1 MTGAS
6 GEPFSSA
13 PEGALRR
20 TLRAVSV
27 PGPPP
32 APEAVPLAGRGP
44 RAVLRLTAFRKLYT
58 ALVLSSFGDWLGF
71 LATTALAAQLVD
83 SFEGKAYATGG
94 VLVFRLLPAV
104 LFGPLA
110 GAFADRWDRR
120 TTMVVAD
127 LLRFL
132 LFLSI
137 PVVGSVADQSTALVH
152 LLAASFLIETVSL
165 FWIPAKEASVPNIVG
180 PERLEG
186 ANQLTLIAT
195 YGSAPVAAVVF
206 GLLSLLSRALGTG
219 FEYFRTGPVD
229 LALYVN
235 AATFLF
241 AALTVARLDIPRG
254 PRLAKGERTSVVT
267 SLREGFVFMGSTPLA
282 RGLLVGMLG
291 ALAAGGAIIALGRL
305 FAESVLAGGNAA
317 YALLFGAIF
326 LGIAL
331 GVALGPRA
339 LGDLSRRRVFG
350 PSIVGAGVSLTFMS
364 LVPNLFL
371 ATVATG
377 LVGFFAGVAYVV
389 GLTLLGLEVDD
400 AIRGRMFGL
409 VQSLMRIDLL
419 LVTATTPFLAGAI
432 GVREGPLGI
441 SINGVAVVLLV
452 GGLLGILVGLVAY
465 RQMDDRRG
473 IPLRADLARRLAR
486 RDAPPTYRGT
496 FIALEGGEGAGKS
509 TQLALLEGWL
519 RARGH
524 DVVVTREPGA
534 TAAGARIR
542 AMLLD
547 PASTVSP
554 RAEALLYAADRAQ
567 HVAEVVRPALERGA
581 VVLTD
586 RYVDSSLAYQGAGR
600 ELARDDVARLSRWA
614 TDGLKPDLVVLLDVD
629 PVLGLRRAGDAPD
642 RMEGESLEFH
652 QRVREGFLE
661 LAGQDASRYL
671 VVAADAPAARVH
683 ESVRARVADLVPV
696 PEVAAAPDVVPVH
709 GGGVRT

>member
-1 MTGAS
+1 MLT
-6 GEPFSSA
+6 EDTP
-13 PEGALRR
+13 
-20 TLRAVSV
+20 
-27 PGPPP
+27 
-32 APEAVPLAGRGP
+32 PLAGRGP
-44 RAVLRLTAFRKLYT
+44 RAVLRLPAFRKLYT

-83 SFEGKAYATGG
+83 SFEGKAFATGG

-137 PVVGSVADQSTALVH
+137 PIVGSVADRSTALLH

-165 FWIPAKEASVPNIVG
+165 FWIPAKEASVPNLVG
-180 PERLEG
+180 PQRLEG

-206 GLLSLLSRALGTG
+206 GLLSLVSRALGSG

-241 AALTVARLDIPRG
+241 AALTVSRLDIPGGR
-254 PRLAKGERTSVVT
+254 RRTDSQRST
-267 SLREGFVFMGSTPLA
+267 IAASLREGLAFMSGTPLA

-305 FAESVLAGGNAA
+305 FAESVLAGGDAA

-326 LGIAL
+326 AGIAL
-331 GVALGPRA
+331 GVALGPAA

-350 PSIVGAGVSLTFMS
+350 PSIVGAGSALVFMA

-371 ATVATG
+371 ATVATL
-377 LVGFFAGVAYVV
+377 LVGAFAGVAYVV
-389 GLTLLGLEVDD
+389 GLTLLGLEIDD
-400 AIRGRMFGL
+400 GMRGRMFGL

-419 LVTATTPFLAGAI
+419 LVTATTPFIAGSI

-441 SINGVAVVLLV
+441 SINGVSVVLLV
-452 GGLLGILVGLVAY
+452 GGLLAVGVGLLAY
-465 RQMDDRRG
+465 RQMDDRPG
-473 IPLRADLARRLAR
+473 IPLRVDLARRLAR
-486 RDAPPTYRGT
+486 RGPEKTHRGT
-496 FIALEGGEGAGKS
+496 FVALEGGEGAGKS
-509 TQLALLEGWL
+509 TQLALLEAWL

-534 TAAGARIR
+534 TSAGGRIR
-542 AMLLD
+542 ELLLD
-547 PASTVSP
+547 PTATLSP
-554 RAEALLYAADRAQ
+554 RAEAMLYAADRAQ

-600 ELARDDVARLSRWA
+600 ELERDEVARLSRWA
-614 TDGLKPDLVVLLDVD
+614 TEGLIPDLVVLLDVD
-629 PVLGLRRAGDAPD
+629 PVVGLRRAGDSPD
-642 RMEGESLEFH
+642 RIEAESLEFH
-652 QRVREGFLE
+652 RRVREGFLE
-661 LAGQDASRYL
+661 LAGQAPDRYL
-671 VVAADAPAARVH
+671 VVAADGSPEQVHAA
-683 ESVRARVADLVPV
+683 VRRRLADLVPE
-696 PEVAAAPDVVPVH
+696 PQVV
-709 GGGVRT
+709 RA

>member
-1 MTGAS
+1 MPVP
-6 GEPFSSA
+6 EP
-13 PEGALRR
+13 L
-20 TLRAVSV
+20 
-27 PGPPP
+27 P
-32 APEAVPLAGRGP
+32 APSEGSAPLAGRGP
-44 RAVLRLTAFRKLYT
+44 RAVLRLPAFRKLYT

-71 LATTALAAQLVD
+71 LATTALATQLVD

-120 TTMVVAD
+120 ATMVVAD

-137 PVVGSVADQSTALVH
+137 PIVGSVAERSTALLY
-152 LLAASFLIETVSL
+152 LLVASFLIETVSL

-206 GLLSLLSRALGTG
+206 GLLSLVSRALGSG

-241 AALTVARLDIPRG
+241 AALTVYRLEIPGGRRRSKDD
-254 PRLAKGERTSVVT
+254 PDRTTILA
-267 SLREGFVFMGSTPLA
+267 SLREGLSFMGGTPLA

-305 FAESVLAGGNAA
+305 FAESVLAGGDAA

-326 LGIAL
+326 LGIAI
-331 GVALGPRA
+331 GVAFGPRA

-350 PSIVGAGVSLTFMS
+350 PSIVGAGAALTFMS

-371 ATVATG
+371 ATVATL
-377 LVGFFAGVAYVV
+377 LVGAFAGVAYVV
-389 GLTLLGLEVDD
+389 GLTLLGLEIDD
-400 AIRGRMFGL
+400 EMRGRMFGL

-419 LVTATTPFLAGAI
+419 VVTATTPFIAGRI

-441 SINGVAVVLLV
+441 SVNGVSVVLLV
-452 GGLLGILVGLVAY
+452 GGLLAVIVGLVAF

-473 IPLRADLARRLAR
+473 IPLRADLARRLQR
-486 RDAPPTYRGT
+486 KDPEKSYRGT
-496 FIALEGGEGAGKS
+496 FVALEGGEGAGKS
-509 TQLALLEGWL
+509 TQLALLETWL
-519 RARGH
+519 RQRGAE
-524 DVVVTREPGA
+524 VVVTREPGA
-534 TAAGARIR
+534 TSAGARIR
-542 AMLLD
+542 QLLLD
-547 PASTVSP
+547 PATTLSP
-554 RAEALLYAADRAQ
+554 RAEAMLYAADRAQ

-600 ELARDDVARLSRWA
+600 ELVRDEVARLSRWA
-614 TDGLKPDLVVLLDVD
+614 TEGLKPDLVVLLDVD
-629 PVLGLRRAGDAPD
+629 PVVGLQRAGDSPD
-642 RMEGESLEFH
+642 RIEAESLEFH
-652 QRVREGFLE
+652 RRVREGFLE
-661 LAGQDASRYL
+661 LAGQDPDRYL
-671 VVAADAPAARVH
+671 VVAADGSPEQVHAAVRRRLAELVPEPRV
-683 ESVRARVADLVPV
+683 VRA
-696 PEVAAAPDVVPVH
+696 
-709 GGGVRT
+709 

>member
-1 MTGAS
+1 MPVP
-6 GEPFSSA
+6 EPL
-13 PEGALRR
+13 P
-20 TLRAVSV
+20 T
-27 PGPPP
+27 
-32 APEAVPLAGRGP
+32 PEAVAGQPIAGRGP
-44 RAVLRLTAFRKLYT
+44 RAVLRLTPFRKLYT

-83 SFEGKAYATGG
+83 SFEGKAFATGG

-120 TTMVVAD
+120 TTMVVCD
-127 LLRFL
+127 LIRFL

-137 PVVGSVADQSTALVH
+137 PIVGSVADRSTALLY
-152 LLAASFLIETVSL
+152 LLVASFLIETVSL

-206 GLLSLLSRALGTG
+206 GLLSLVSRALGSG

-241 AALTVARLDIPRG
+241 AALTVARLQIPGG
-254 PRLAKGERTSVVT
+254 PRRAKGDGTTVWG
-267 SLREGFVFMGSTPLA
+267 SLREGLQFMGATPLA

-305 FAESVLAGGNAA
+305 FAESVLAGGDAA

-326 LGIAL
+326 AGIAL

-350 PSIVGAGVSLTFMS
+350 PSIVGAGAALTFMS

-371 ATVATG
+371 ATVATL
-377 LVGFFAGVAYVV
+377 LVGAFAGVAYVV
-389 GLTLLGLEVDD
+389 GLTLLGLEVADEM
-400 AIRGRMFGL
+400 RGRMFGL

-419 LVTATTPFLAGAI
+419 LVTATTPFIAGSI
-432 GVREGPLGI
+432 GVREGPFGI
-441 SINGVAVVLLV
+441 SVNGVSVVLLT
-452 GGLLGILVGLVAY
+452 GGLLAIVVGLVAY

-473 IPLRADLARRLAR
+473 VPLRVDLARRLAR
-486 RDAPPTYRGT
+486 RDPEKAHLGT
-496 FIALEGGEGAGKS
+496 FVALEGGEGAGKS
-509 TQLALLEGWL
+509 TQLLLLEAWL
-519 RARGH
+519 RERGH
-524 DVVVTREPGA
+524 EVVVTREPGA
-534 TAAGARIR
+534 TPAGARIR
-542 AMLLD
+542 ELLLD
-547 PASTVSP
+547 PAATLSP
-554 RAEALLYAADRAQ
+554 RAEAMLYAADRAQ
-567 HVAEVVRPALERGA
+567 HVAQVVRPALERGA

-614 TDGLKPDLVVLLDVD
+614 TEGLKPDLVVLLDVD
-629 PVLGLRRAGDAPD
+629 PVVGLRRAGDSPD
-642 RMEGESLEFH
+642 RIEAESLEFH
-652 QRVREGFLE
+652 RRVREGFLE
-661 LAGQDASRYL
+661 LAGQDARRYL
-671 VVAADAPAARVH
+671 VVSADAPVEHVH
-683 ESVRARVADLVPV
+683 QAVRARLDELVPA
-696 PEVAAAPDVVPVH
+696 PEV
-709 GGGVRT
+709 VRA

>member
-1 MTGAS
+1 MPVP
-6 GEPFSSA
+6 EPLPA
-13 PEGALRR
+13 PPQE
-20 TLRAVSV
+20 V
-27 PGPPP
+27 PP
-32 APEAVPLAGRGP
+32 AGQPLAGRGP
-44 RAVLRLTAFRKLYT
+44 RAVLRLTPFRKLYT

-83 SFEGKAYATGG
+83 SFEGKAFATGG

-120 TTMVVAD
+120 TTMVVCD
-127 LLRFL
+127 VLRFL

-137 PVVGSVADQSTALVH
+137 PIVGSVADRSTALLY
-152 LLAASFLIETVSL
+152 LLVASFLIETVSL

-206 GLLSLLSRALGTG
+206 GLLSLVSRALGSG

-241 AALTVARLDIPRG
+241 AALTVARLQIPGG
-254 PRLAKGERTSVVT
+254 PRKAKGERTSILA
-267 SLREGFVFMGSTPLA
+267 SLREGLQFMGGTPLA

-305 FAESVLAGGNAA
+305 FAETVLAGGDAA

-326 LGIAL
+326 AGIAL

-350 PSIVGAGVSLTFMS
+350 PSIVGAGAALTFMS

-371 ATVATG
+371 ATVATL
-377 LVGFFAGVAYVV
+377 LVGAFAGVAYVV
-389 GLTLLGLEVDD
+389 GLTLLGLEVADEM
-400 AIRGRMFGL
+400 RGRMFGL

-419 LVTATTPFLAGAI
+419 LVTATTPFIAGSI

-441 SINGVAVVLLV
+441 SINGVSVVLLV
-452 GGLLGILVGLVAY
+452 GGLLAVVVGLVAH

-473 IPLRADLARRLAR
+473 VPLRVDVARRLAR
-486 RDAPPTYRGT
+486 RDPEKSHPGT
-496 FIALEGGEGAGKS
+496 FVALEGGEGAGKS
-509 TQLALLEGWL
+509 TQLLLLETWL
-519 RARGH
+519 RERGH
-524 DVVVTREPGA
+524 EVVVTREPGA
-534 TAAGARIR
+534 TPAGARIR
-542 AMLLD
+542 ELLLD
-547 PASTVSP
+547 PTATLSP
-554 RAEALLYAADRAQ
+554 RAEAMLYAADRAQ
-567 HVAEVVRPALERGA
+567 HVAQVVRPALERGA

-600 ELARDDVARLSRWA
+600 ELVRDEVARLSKWA
-614 TDGLKPDLVVLLDVD
+614 TEGLKPDLVVLLDVD
-629 PVLGLRRAGDAPD
+629 PVLGLRRAGDSPD
-642 RMEGESLEFH
+642 RIEAESLDFH
-652 QRVREGFLE
+652 RRVREGFLE
-661 LAGQDASRYL
+661 LAGQDTGRYL
-671 VVAADAPAARVH
+671 VVAADVPVEHVH
-683 ESVRARVADLVPV
+683 EAVRTRLQALLPAPQVVRA
-696 PEVAAAPDVVPVH
+696 
-709 GGGVRT
+709 

>member
-1 MTGAS
+1 MS
-6 GEPFSSA
+6 SPEP
-13 PEGALRR
+13 
-20 TLRAVSV
+20 V
-27 PGPPP
+27 P
-32 APEAVPLAGRGP
+32 APAAEAAPLHGRGP
-44 RAVLRLTAFRKLYT
+44 RAVLRLPAFRKLYT

-71 LATTALAAQLVD
+71 LATTALATQLVD

-120 TTMVVAD
+120 TTMVVCD
-127 LLRFL
+127 LVRFA

-137 PVVGSVADQSTALVH
+137 PIVGSVADRDTALVH
-152 LLAASFLIETVSL
+152 LLAASFLIETASL

-195 YGSAPVAAVVF
+195 YGSAPVAAAVF
-206 GLLSLLSRALGTG
+206 GLLSLVSRALGNG

-241 AALTVARLDIPRG
+241 AALTVYRLSIPGGRRG
-254 PRLAKGERTSVVT
+254 HRDDPDRTTVLA
-267 SLREGFVFMGSTPLA
+267 SLREGLAFMSGTPLA

-305 FAESVLAGGNAA
+305 FAGSVLAGGDAA

-326 LGIAL
+326 LGIAV
-331 GVALGPRA
+331 GVAFGPRA

-350 PSIVGAGVSLTFMS
+350 PAIVGAGAALTFMS

-371 ATVATG
+371 ATVATL
-377 LVGFFAGVAYVV
+377 LVGAFAGVAYVV

-400 AIRGRMFGL
+400 GMRGRMFGL

-419 LVTATTPFLAGAI
+419 VVTATTPFIAGRI
-432 GVREGPLGI
+432 GVREGPAGL
-441 SINGVAVVLLV
+441 SINGVSVVLLT
-452 GGLLGILVGLVAY
+452 GGLLAMAVGVVSY

-473 IPLRADLARRLAR
+473 VPLRTDLLRRLAR
-486 RDAPPTYRGT
+486 REAPATHRGV
-496 FIALEGGEGAGKS
+496 FVALEGGEGAGKS
-509 TQLALLEGWL
+509 TQLALLETWL
-519 RARGH
+519 RARGCE
-524 DVVVTREPGA
+524 VVVTREPGA
-534 TAAGARIR
+534 TAAGASIR
-542 AMLLD
+542 ALLLD
-547 PASTVSP
+547 PRSTLSA

-600 ELARDDVARLSRWA
+600 ELSTDEVARLSRWA
-614 TDGLKPDLVVLLDVD
+614 TEGLRPDLVVLLDVD
-629 PVLGLRRAGDAPD
+629 PAVGLRRAGDAPD
-642 RMEGESLEFH
+642 RIERESLEFH
-652 QRVREGFLE
+652 RRVREGFLD
-661 LAGQDASRYL
+661 LAGQDPDRYL
-671 VVAADAPAARVH
+671 VVPAEQTLEQVHEAVRRSLAARLPAPAV
-683 ESVRARVADLVPV
+683 
-696 PEVAAAPDVVPVH
+696 
-709 GGGVRT
+709 VRT

>member
-1 MTGAS
+1 MS
-6 GEPFSSA
+6 E
-13 PEGALRR
+13 
-20 TLRAVSV
+20 
-27 PGPPP
+27 PGPLP
-32 APEAVPLAGRGP
+32 APEPLPDPEHPPLAGRGP

-83 SFEGKAYATGG
+83 TFEGKAYATGG

-120 TTMVVAD
+120 RTMVVCD

-137 PVVGSVADQSTALVH
+137 PIVGSVAERSTALLW
-152 LLAASFLIETVSL
+152 LLVASFLIESVSL

-195 YGSAPVAAVVF
+195 YGSAPIAAAVF
-206 GLLSLLSRALGTG
+206 GALSLVSRALGNG

-229 LALYVN
+229 LALYAN

-241 AALTVARLDIPRG
+241 AALTIARLDIPQG
-254 PRLAKGERTSVVT
+254 PRRAKGDPDSGSIFS
-267 SLREGFVFMGSTPLA
+267 SLREGLAFMGGTPLA

-317 YALLFGAIF
+317 YALLFGSIF
-326 LGIAL
+326 AGIAT

-350 PSIVGAGVSLTFMS
+350 PSIVGAGASLTFMS

-371 ATVATG
+371 ATVSTF
-377 LVGFFAGVAYVV
+377 LVGAFAGVAYVV
-389 GLTLLGLEVDD
+389 GLTLLGLEVADEM
-400 AIRGRMFGL
+400 RGRMFGL

-432 GVREGPLGI
+432 GVREGPLGV
-441 SINGVAVVLLV
+441 SVNGVSVVLLL
-452 GGLLGILVGLVAY
+452 GGLLSVLVGLVAY

-486 RDAPPTYRGT
+486 KDAPPSYSGT
-496 FIALEGGEGAGKS
+496 FVALEGGEGAGKS
-509 TQLALLEGWL
+509 TQLALLDLWL
-519 RARGH
+519 RERGH
-524 DVVVTREPGA
+524 EVVVTREPGA
-534 TAAGARIR
+534 TAAGARMR
-542 AMLLD
+542 ELLLD
-547 PASTVSP
+547 PASRLSP

-567 HVAEVVRPALERGA
+567 HVSEVVRPALERGA

-600 ELARDDVARLSRWA
+600 DLARDEIARLSRWA
-614 TDGLKPDLVVLLDVD
+614 TEGLRPDLVVLLDID
-629 PVLGLRRAGDAPD
+629 PVVGLRRAGDTPD
-642 RMEGESLEFH
+642 RMEAESLEFH
-652 QRVREGFLE
+652 RRVREGFLE
-661 LAGQDASRYL
+661 LAGQDSDRYL
-671 VVAADAPAARVH
+671 VVAADAPPEQVSS
-683 ESVRARVADLVPV
+683 EVRQRLGELVP
-696 PEVAAAPDVVPVH
+696 APSVV
-709 GGGVRT
+709 TA